1 MEIVPTTYYEN
12 LKKYFKRKK
21 YHQKPTKR
29 KLLITRLGG
38 GRGSGQRQRRR
49 RPRKLMVEL
58 RKIVVSPVKL
68 LAKFHETY
76 VDLMIRLA
84 GNMGGAGAFS
94 GKKVAKRKEIA
105 MVCCGSNQEF
115 VDSRLLMEIYKRLA
129 PNNNSQMIN

>member
-12 LKKYFKRKK
+12 LKKYLKRKK

-38 GRGSGQRQRRR
+38 GRGSGQRRWR
-49 RPRKLMVEL
+49 RPRKLMVGL

-76 VDLMIRLA
+76 VDQMIRLA